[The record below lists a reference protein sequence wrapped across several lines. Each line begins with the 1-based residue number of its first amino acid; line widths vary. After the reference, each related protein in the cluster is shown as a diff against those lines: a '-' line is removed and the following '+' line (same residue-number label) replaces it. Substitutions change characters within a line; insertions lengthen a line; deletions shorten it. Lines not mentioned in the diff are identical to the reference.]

1 MKRVTSK
8 MSEESGIT
16 YEQKGDYYYPVFAET
31 KQTCYPIGKYSNLRL
46 TFIKEHRKGT
56 YTTLL
61 TTGRLNEY
69 LYKVDMEAKETVR
82 RLTAE
87 FAKARGIDEKL
98 KSKDSLRWVQ
108 EMNNCKACAEE
119 IVMEAIYG

>member
-1 MKRVTSK
+1 MKKVTSK
-8 MSEESGIT
+8 MSEENGIT
-16 YEQKGDYYYPVFAET
+16 YERKGDYYYPVFAEP
-31 KQTCYPIGKYSNLRL
+31 KQTCYPIGKYGNLRL

-69 LYKVDMEAKETVR
+69 LYKVDTKAKEAVK
-82 RLTAE
+82 RLTVE
-87 FAKARGIDEKL
+87 FAKARGIDEAL
-98 KSKDSLRWVQ
+98 KATDTMRWVQ

-119 IVMEAIYG
+119 IVMETIYN

>member
-1 MKRVTSK
+1 MKKDTSK
-8 MSEESGIT
+8 MSEENSIT
-16 YEQKGDYYYPVFAET
+16 YERKGDYYYPVFAEH
-31 KQTCYPIGKYSNLRL
+31 KQTCYPIGKYGNLRL

-69 LYKVDMEAKETVR
+69 LYKVDTEAKETVR

-87 FAKARGIDEKL
+87 IAKERNIDEAL
-98 KSKDSLRWVQ
+98 KATDTLRWVQ

-119 IVMEAIYG
+119 IVMEVIYG